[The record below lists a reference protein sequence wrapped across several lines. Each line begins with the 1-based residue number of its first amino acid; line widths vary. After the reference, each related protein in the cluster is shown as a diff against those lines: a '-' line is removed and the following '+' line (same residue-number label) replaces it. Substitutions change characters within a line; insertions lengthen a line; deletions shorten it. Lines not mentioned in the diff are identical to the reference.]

1 MYAKKKFFSLFTAL
15 VMIFAMVGVVPE
27 MEVKVSAQSQA
38 DALVSIALAE
48 EGYTEG
54 SNNNN
59 KYGAYFGNNNVAWCA
74 YFVSWCAR
82 QAGIPESIIK
92 TNAWAGSMGSSKRTG
107 NFGGQYYPKGSI
119 TPQKGDIVYY
129 GWGSSTSQ
137 HVEIVI
143 STSGSTFTSIGGNT
157 KGNTST
163 EGVRRHSNYSF
174 TSSQVVGYERPN
186 YSGSS
191 NPPVQNN
198 DDELGIP
205 YPRPSGNPLL
215 STGSKGSGVSWL
227 QTALNKANN
236 AGLAV
241 DGDFGSGT
249 KQAVIN
255 FQKSNGLDADG
266 IAGPATINKLVEVIK
281 GGMVHKPTWA
291 WISATDDRTSF
302 NVGEQIHFWFSAD
315 ETSSQIA
322 HYTIGINKEGE
333 RIITEDCGSDYYIS
347 FDEPGEYSVYVSAY
361 NSAGW
366 ADSNVINFQVVTPIP
381 KGHVMS
387 ESEAAG
393 QTIPDGDY
401 WIYSSINQN
410 YALDIPYDCIS
421 SPGAN
426 IQTWIWDKEVMP
438 TQYDVFTV
446 TYCGNGFYEI
456 RQKDTDLCLDV
467 FDASLDRGTN
477 VQLWTENDTASQQWS
492 ITRTDTG
499 YMLQARCN
507 GYCLDV
513 YGGEFEKE
521 TNIRVWD
528 QNNSLAQRFLF
539 IPYGESYGRSID
551 DGVYSIRSAI
561 NSDYCID
568 VAGNAVNSNYKN
580 GTNVQLWE
588 TASCD
593 DLFYVEYLSNG
604 YYNISEISTGLS
616 IDVYNSVSESVY
628 MNVNTNIQLYERHDG
643 RSQSWL
649 IKDNGDGTYAL
660 ISKLS
665 GYCLDLKDRAC
676 EDGQNIAQFIYNYA
690 GAQKWKFVPVLPE
703 KISIEAIPNKTS
715 YEIGEKLNTIGIGVR
730 EIYSVDTFRDI
741 TDDIT
746 YSYDFSKA
754 GKSNVTILY
763 TIKGTTY
770 KDNFS
775 VNVNGSEVKG
785 DLNADGK
792 LSIADAVKLKSWLTS
807 APNSKL
813 ENQEA
818 ADLNSDGK
826 INVFDLCIL
835 KRMLIKK

>member
-1 MYAKKKFFSLFTAL
+1 MKGRDIMYTKNKVFSLFTAL
-15 VMIFAMVGVVPE
+15 VMIFAMVGVVPFE
-27 MEVKVSAQSQA
+27 TIAY
-38 DALVSIALAE
+38 DANTAAAINKACDWAVAICNDNSHGYGTQGNINGPDYACTTLIAAA
-48 EGYTEG
+48 YT
-54 SNNNN
+54 
-59 KYGAYFGNNNVAWCA
+59 Y
-74 YFVSWCAR
+74 
-82 QAGIPESIIK
+82 AGIPFTTDYTCGDWDSKLPACGFERVDFN
-92 TNAWAGSMGSSKRTG
+92 TSSSAELQR
-107 NFGGQYYPKGSI
+107 
-119 TPQKGDIVYY
+119 GDIVWN
-129 GWGSSTSQ
+129 GG
-137 HVEIVI
+137 HVELY
-143 STSGSTFTSIGGNT
+143 IGDNQLASANSNRGYPQVGDQT
-157 KGNTST
+157 GT
-163 EGVRRHSNYSF
+163 EVHVHKY
-174 TSSQVVGYERPN
+174 
-186 YSGSS
+186 YSGVSGVNWKCAFRLNGS
-191 NPPVQNN
+191 QLGN

-205 YPRPSGNPLL
+205 YPRPSGSPLL

-255 FQKSNGLDADG
+255 FQKANGLDADG

-302 NVGEQIHFWFSAD
+302 EVGEQIHFWFSAD
-315 ETSSQIA
+315 ETSSPIT
-322 HYTIGINKEGE
+322 HYTIGINKGSE
-333 RIITEDCGSDYYIS
+333 RIITEDCGSDYYVS

-361 NSAGW
+361 NSAGLV
-366 ADSNVINFQVVTPIP
+366 DSNTIIFQVITPIP
-381 KGHVMS
+381 QGHIMS

-446 TYCGNGFYEI
+446 TYCGDG

-467 FDASLDRGTN
+467 FNASLDRGTN
-477 VQLWTENDTASQQWS
+477 VQLWTENDTAAQQWS

-521 TNIRVWD
+521 TNIRIWE

-539 IPYGESYGRSID
+539 IPYGESYGKSID
-551 DGVYSIRSAI
+551 NGVYSIRSAI
-561 NSDYCID
+561 DSDYCID

-580 GTNVQLWE
+580 GTNIQLWE

-616 IDVYNSVSESVY
+616 MDIDNSLSEFVY
-628 MNVNTNIQLYERHDG
+628 MNVNTNIQLYKRHDG

-649 IKDNGDGTYAL
+649 IKDNGDGTYAI

-665 GYCLDLKDRAC
+665 GYCLDLKDGEC
-676 EDGQNIAQFIYNYA
+676 EEGQNIAQFIYNYA

-703 KISIEAIPNKTS
+703 KVSIETPPNKTT
-715 YEIGEKLNTIGIGVR
+715 YAIGEKINPAGIAVR
-730 EIYSVDTFRDI
+730 EIYSVGTFRDI
-741 TDDIT
+741 TDNVT
-746 YSYDFSKA
+746 YSYNFTKA
-754 GKSNVTILY
+754 GKSYVTVSY
-763 TIKGTTY
+763 KIKGNTY
-770 KDNFS
+770 KDTFS
-775 VNVNGSEVKG
+775 VTVNGSEVKG
-785 DLNADGK
+785 DLNSDGK
-792 LSIADAVKLKSWLTS
+792 SSVADAVKLKSWLTS
-807 APNSKL
+807 VPNSKL
-813 ENQEA
+813 ENKEA